1 MTNSL
6 ENPAPQVKVRG
17 KGLISRF
24 KKDSSGSVAIEFS
37 MLAIPFAML
46 VFAIIEVCVS
56 FTEQQVMANV
66 TDDVSRLMRTGQMKT
81 ADATPA
87 AVRTKICNALQ
98 FMAPAGCPGLDI
110 DLKEYASYGAVPTT
124 IPYLPSG
131 DINTSG
137 FTVALGGATTIN
149 HLRVFYRWPVI
160 TDLMSSYMSGL
171 PGKKMLLYSSA
182 TWRVEPYL

>member
-1 MTNSL
+1 MIDSA
-6 ENPAPQVKVRG
+6 ESSARQEKIRG
-17 KGLISRF
+17 KGLFSRF
-24 KKDSSGSVAIEFS
+24 KKDKSGSVAIEFS

-66 TDDVSRLMRTGQMKT
+66 TDDVARQMRTGQMKT

-87 AVRTKICNALQ
+87 AVRAKICNALQ
-98 FMAPAGCPGLDI
+98 FMAPSGCPGLEI
-110 DLKEYASYGAVPTT
+110 DLKEYPNYAAVPTT
-124 IPYLPSG
+124 IPYTGTG

-137 FTVALGGATTIN
+137 FTTVLGGASTIN

-160 TDLMSSYMSGL
+160 TDLMSSYLSSL
-171 PGKKMLLYSSA
+171 PGKKMLLYSSS

>member
-1 MTNSL
+1 MINSL
-6 ENPAPQVKVRG
+6 ENPAPQAKIRC

-24 KKDSSGSVAIEFS
+24 KKDRSGSVAIEFS

-66 TDDVSRLMRTGQMKT
+66 TDDVSRLMRTGQMKP

-87 AVRTKICNALQ
+87 EVRNRICTALQ
-98 FMAPAGCPGLDI
+98 FMAPSGCPGLDI
-110 DLKEYASYGAVPTT
+110 DLKEYATYGAVPTT
-124 IPYLPSG
+124 IPYTGTG

-137 FTVALGGATTIN
+137 FTVALGGPTTIN

-160 TDLMSSYMSGL
+160 TDLLSSYMSSL

>member
-1 MTNSL
+1 MINSL
-6 ENPAPQVKVRG
+6 ESSTRQEKVRG
-17 KGLISRF
+17 NGLISRF

-37 MLAIPFAML
+37 LLSIPFAML

-66 TDDVSRLMRTGQMKT
+66 TDDVARLMRTGQMKT

-87 AVRTKICNALQ
+87 AVRSKICTALQ
-98 FMAPAGCPGLDI
+98 FMAPSGCPGLEI
-110 DLKEYASYGAVPTT
+110 DLKEYSSYAAVPTT
-124 IPYLPSG
+124 IPYTGTG
-131 DINTSG
+131 DINTAG
-137 FTVALGGATTIN
+137 FTTLLGGATTIN

-160 TDLMSSYMSGL
+160 TDILSSYMSSL

-182 TWRVEPYL
+182 TWKVEPYL

>member
-1 MTNSL
+1 MVDSL
-6 ENPAPQVKVRG
+6 ENLAPQRKIRS

-24 KKDSSGSVAIEFS
+24 KKDNEGSVAIEFS
-37 MLAIPFAML
+37 MLSIPFAML
-46 VFAIIEVCVS
+46 IFAVIEVCVS

-66 TDDVSRLMRTGQMKT
+66 TDDVSRQMRTGQIKT

-87 AVRTKICNALQ
+87 AIRTKICTALQ
-98 FMAPAGCPGLDI
+98 FMAPSGCPGLEV
-110 DLKEYASYGAVPTT
+110 DLKEYPSYAAVPTT
-124 IPYLPSG
+124 IPYTGTG

-137 FTVALGGATTIN
+137 FTVALGGATSIN

-160 TDLMSSYMSGL
+160 TDLLSSYMSSL

-182 TWRVEPYL
+182 TWRVEPYT